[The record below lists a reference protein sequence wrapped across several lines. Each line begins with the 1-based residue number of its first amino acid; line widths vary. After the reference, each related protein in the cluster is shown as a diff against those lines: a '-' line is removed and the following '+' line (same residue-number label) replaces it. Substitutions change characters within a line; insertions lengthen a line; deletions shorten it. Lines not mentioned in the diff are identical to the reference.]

1 MFKVGSYVVYKK
13 NVCLVNEIKK
23 RKKGNYEYYSLA
35 PLSDQ
40 SLTIEIKDEKKS
52 IFIKEYIDKKEM
64 KKLIK
69 MIPKIEVITANGH
82 SIEAEYKSLLN
93 SMKHEDLIKIIKTVY
108 KRNEERLEAGK
119 KLSEKDNTYFQKA
132 EQLLCNEFSIVLGNK
147 FEDVQKQL
155 LEKLSI
161 KE

>member
-13 NVCLVNEIKK
+13 NVCLVNDIKK

-40 SLTIEIKDEKKS
+40 SLTIEIPVENKGE
-52 IFIKEYIDKKEM
+52 FIRELIDKKEI
-64 KKLIK
+64 KKLLN
-69 MIPKIEVITANGH
+69 MIPEIEVITATGH
-82 SIEAEYKSLLN
+82 SIEAEYKTLLN

-132 EQLLCNEFSIVLGNK
+132 EQLLCNEFSIVLGNN
-147 FEDVQKQL
+147 FEDIQNQL

-161 KE
+161 K